1 MTQNLMAV
9 ISKLIVLPNA
19 LHPLHAQAV
28 VATEEEVAA
37 MEVAATEAAVV
48 VEVVVVVVVVVVV
61 AAMEA
66 AATTTVTKINQI
78 LLQSRSYNDCHPYFS
93 FLPLI
98 LSIFYPISLAIIFCF
113 TIYFKKSSS
122 VRL

>member
-48 VEVVVVVVVVVVV
+48 VEVVVVVVVVVV

-93 FLPLI
+93 FLSLI

>member
-48 VEVVVVVVVVVVV
+48 VEVVVVVVVVVV